1 MKGTGRLCVIDLE
14 EKSAQKLTSSSSQS
28 FSDLRAYSIFL
39 TLGVCFFFACCAA
52 GVGAPKGAA
61 PGTPATVV
69 EAGANELA
77 GMSVGFVRC
86 RQTGASLLA
95 LRWLRCTHLEVV

>member
-52 GVGAPKGAA
+52 GVEAPKGAA

-86 RQTGASLLA
+86 RQTGVSLLA